1 MLDPQITLL
10 NDAGLTRPKTH
21 ELPTVPGY
29 VVLKLLGQGGMGQVY
44 QARHLKLER
53 IVALKLAH
61 AANHEPVLAR
71 FEEEVKAIAS
81 LRHPNI
87 AQIYESGR
95 VEGRPYYAMEYVAG
109 GSLSD
114 RLKPGPLPPR
124 QAAELLLLLARAMR
138 HAHEQNILHR
148 DLKPS
153 NILLEEGTLE
163 PKIADFGLAKRLND
177 DTKLT
182 RTGEIFGSPS
192 YMAPEQ
198 ASGVIKLSAA
208 VDVYALGAV
217 LYECTTGRPPF
228 MGPDAMQTVMLVLSD
243 DPVPPRQLQPKL
255 PRDLETICLKCLEK
269 LPRRRYRSAPA
280 LAEDLERY
288 LKGEPILA
296 RPISSMERL
305 QKWVMRKPWQAV
317 AVGLAAALIIGLAVG
332 ILALQRAYSNT
343 KETNRVSSK
352 SFELSRQ
359 TLNEVVTKFSSEFSM
374 VPNMEKAILELYRPV
389 VKLFRELHQ
398 LRPQDRATMLEY
410 ANNLYHF
417 TVLLGMSHRYEEAD
431 TVVNETGALID
442 EQLPQKPDD
451 FDLLLIKAKWLRN
464 QSWLAR
470 RQKQH
475 EQAIPFEKQALVI
488 LDGLKQRKPVDIQ
501 LMRFSNELLDT
512 AIEDALAVN
521 NFESVIEYS
530 RRKLQNQERIFDLL
544 PTTQHAAFLM
554 SARKSLAT
562 LLLVLNQLD
571 EAERLYQLIEVSL
584 PTLGLDE
591 RTQLEHQALLANA
604 RGELARR
611 RKSWNVS
618 TESFLLAAKVNRQLH
633 QQFPLNSGYLYDE
646 FDIRCKQAML
656 AHDQGK
662 VQQAVDMLKQYL
674 QEADLLLQKH
684 PDYSSIAELRTN
696 YRGVLQRYEAELKT
710 TQGK

>member
-198 ASGVIKLSAA
+198 ASGVMKLSSA

-217 LYECTTGRPPF
+217 LYECVTGRPPF

-269 LPRRRYRSAPA
+269 LPRRRYASAQA
-280 LAEDLERY
+280 LAEDLERF

-296 RPISSMERL
+296 RPVSFAERM
-305 QKWVMRKPWQAV
+305 QKWAVRKPWQAT
-317 AVGLAAALIIGLAVG
+317 AVGLAAALMIGLIVG
-332 ILALQRAYSNT
+332 LILLNQAYRKTQEANDVA
-343 KETNRVSSK
+343 NK
-352 SFELSRQ
+352 SFELSKQ
-359 TLNEVVTKFSSEFSM
+359 TLDDVLNKVSVELSM
-374 VPNMEKAILELYRPV
+374 TPNMELVNLESHRPA
-389 VKLFRELHQ
+389 VKLFRDLHR
-398 LRPQDRATMLEY
+398 LRPQDRATTLEY
-410 ANNLYHF
+410 ANKLYAF
-417 TVLLGMSHRYEEAD
+417 TLMLGMSHRYEEAISI
-431 TVVNETGALID
+431 VKETGDFLN
-442 EQLPQKPDD
+442 EQLQQNADD

-470 RQKQH
+470 KQS
-475 EQAIPFEKQALVI
+475 QRNKAIEWEKQALTI
-488 LDGLKQRKPVDIQ
+488 LDSLKTRQPADIQ
-501 LMRFSNELLDT
+501 LIHFSNELLDT
-512 AIEDALAVN
+512 GIQDALAVRN
-521 NFESVIEYS
+521 IDGVIERS
-530 RRKLQNQERIFDLL
+530 RLKLENQERIFELV
-544 PTTQHAAFLM
+544 PTAQHAAFLM
-554 SARKSLAT
+554 SGRKSLAAM
-562 LLLVLNQLD
+562 LLALNQLD
-571 EAERLYQLIEVSL
+571 EAERLYQLIEASL
-584 PTLGLDE
+584 PSLVLDE
-591 RTQLEHQALLANA
+591 RAQLEQQTQLAMA

-611 RKSWNVS
+611 RGSWSVS
-618 TESFLLAAKVNRQLH
+618 TDSFQQAAKANRQLR
-633 QQFPLNSGYLYDE
+633 QQFPLNSDYLYDE
-646 FDIRCKQAML
+646 FDIRCKQALL

-662 VQQAVDMLKQYL
+662 VQQAVDMLKEYL

-696 YRGVLQRYEAELKT
+696 YRNVLQRYEAELKS